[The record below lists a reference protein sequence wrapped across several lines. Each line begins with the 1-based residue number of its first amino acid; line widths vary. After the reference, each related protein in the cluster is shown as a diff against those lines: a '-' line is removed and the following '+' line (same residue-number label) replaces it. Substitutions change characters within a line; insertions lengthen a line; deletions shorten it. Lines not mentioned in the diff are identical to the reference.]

1 MSRRHSAALAF
12 AIALAA
18 AGSFVCAQAS
28 STPEATPVAVHGKA
42 AVVSP
47 WTHVAA
53 SGKSNPM
60 PRSHPEKRTSGMTT
74 AEMIYLHESLVS
86 NLVSVTPV
94 AVPAPPRGRC
104 RAEPSSAVRDC
115 S

>member
-1 MSRRHSAALAF
+1 MNRRRSAVLAF
-12 AIALAA
+12 AITLIA
-18 AGSFVCAQAS
+18 AGNLVCAQAS
-28 STPEATPVAVHGKA
+28 TSDPASVAAHGKTA
-42 AVVSP
+42 GVSP

-94 AVPAPPRGRC
+94 AVPAPPRARC
-104 RAEPSSAVRDC
+104 RLESSSAARDC

>member
-1 MSRRHSAALAF
+1 MSRRRSPALAF
-12 AIALAA
+12 GITLVA

-28 STPEATPVAVHGKA
+28 TPDDTPVAVHGKT
-42 AVVSP
+42 AVASP

-53 SGKSNPM
+53 SGKNNPM

-94 AVPAPPRGRC
+94 AVPAPPSARC
-104 RAEPSSAVRDC
+104 RLETSSAARDC